1 MCGISGIVKLTIND
15 EALYAPIERMNQA
28 LAHRGPDDEGIW
40 VEGPIALGHRRL
52 SIIDLSS
59 AGHQPMLSPDGN
71 LVLVF
76 NGEIYNFRALKAEL
90 GDYPFQSGSDTEV
103 ILAAYTRWGIDCLKK
118 FNGMFAFALW
128 DRTKHSLLLARDH
141 LGIKPLYLFEQAQK
155 ILFASEIRA
164 LLASGLVPRTVNP
177 SGLSDYLRYQTV
189 HAPQTIVQGVR
200 MLEPGHYVL
209 IHANGHREEA
219 AFWEPFGKKPN
230 LASPNW
236 KHACTLVQDAL
247 LQSIERQ
254 MIADVPFG
262 AFLSGGIDSSSIVAL
277 MSQVSTTS
285 VKTFSVTFLEEA
297 YSEAI
302 YARQIAEKYKT
313 DHHEIRLKADDF
325 LHTIPIALKAMDH
338 VSGDGPNTY
347 VVSGATRQAGI
358 KMALS
363 GLGGDEL
370 FGGYPIFRRS
380 KDLNNLQWVNN
391 LPPFLRNAVAWSLQQ
406 SSSSVAVRKMAEVL
420 RLSRMSPYS
429 AYHLSRQSWSEASIA
444 KLAPGLEK
452 IPNAVSD
459 ILEKIQGQ
467 AFFSSAPLL
476 SQISV
481 AEISTY
487 MQNVLLRDSDQ
498 MSMAH
503 ALELRVPFL
512 DYELVELLLVIT
524 DEVKLPNYGPKPLLV
539 AAMGEWLPETIVN
552 RPKMGFTLPY
562 ELWMKGALR
571 EFCSERLKQLGN
583 RPFFAAVTLQ
593 KLWHDFLQGNPGVK
607 WSHLWSLVVLEE
619 WLENNGID

>member
-1 MCGISGIVKLTIND
+1 
-15 EALYAPIERMNQA
+15 
-28 LAHRGPDDEGIW
+28 
-40 VEGPIALGHRRL
+40 
-52 SIIDLSS
+52 
-59 AGHQPMLSPDGN
+59 
-71 LVLVF
+71 
-76 NGEIYNFRALKAEL
+76 
-90 GDYPFQSGSDTEV
+90 
-103 ILAAYTRWGIDCLKK
+103 
-118 FNGMFAFALW
+118 
-128 DRTKHSLLLARDH
+128 
-141 LGIKPLYLFEQAQK
+141 
-155 ILFASEIRA
+155 
-164 LLASGLVPRTVNP
+164 
-177 SGLSDYLRYQTV
+177 
-189 HAPQTIVQGVR
+189 

-219 AFWEPFGKKPN
+219 AFWEPFGKRPS

-302 YARQIAEKYKT
+302 YARQIAEKYQT

-325 LHTIPIALKAMDH
+325 LHTIPVALKAMDH

-347 VVSGATRQAGI
+347 IVSGATRQAGI

-420 RLSRMSPYS
+420 RLSQMSPYS
-429 AYHLSRQSWSEASIA
+429 AYHLSRQSWSEAAIA

-512 DYELVELLLVIT
+512 DYELVELLLAIS
-524 DEVKLPNYGPKPLLV
+524 DEVKLPNHGPKPLLV
-539 AAMGEWLPETIVN
+539 AAMGEWLPETIVK

-562 ELWMKGALR
+562 EVWMKGALR
-571 EFCSERLKQLGN
+571 EFCSEHLKQLGN
-583 RPFFAAVTLQ
+583 RPFFDAATLQ

>member
-1 MCGISGIVKLTIND
+1 MCGISGIVKLAIND

-90 GDYPFQSGSDTEV
+90 SDYPFQSGSDTEV

-118 FNGMFAFALW
+118 FNGMFALALW
-128 DRTKHSLLLARDH
+128 DRAKQSLLLARDH
-141 LGIKPLYLFEQAQK
+141 LGIKPLYLFEHAQK

-164 LLASGLVPRTVNP
+164 LLASGMVPRKINP

-209 IHANGHREEA
+209 IHGNGHCEEA
-219 AFWEPFGKKPN
+219 AFWEPFGKKPG
-230 LASPNW
+230 LEPLDW
-236 KHACTLVQDAL
+236 KHACALVQEAL

-347 VVSGATRQAGI
+347 VVSGATRRAGI

-391 LPPFLRNAVAWSLQQ
+391 LPPFLRNAIAWSLQQ
-406 SSSSVAVRKMAEVL
+406 SSSSVAVRKIAEVL
-420 RLSRMSPYS
+420 RLSQMSPYS
-429 AYHLSRQSWSEASIA
+429 AYHLSRQSWSEAAIA

-459 ILEKIQGQ
+459 ILKTIQDQ

-512 DYELVELLLVIT
+512 DYELVELLLAVT
-524 DEVKLPNYGPKPLLV
+524 DEVKLPNNGPKPLLV
-539 AAMGEWLPETIVN
+539 AAMGEWLPETIVK

-571 EFCSERLKQLGN
+571 EFCSEHLKQLGN
-583 RPFFAAVTLQ
+583 RPFFAAATLQ
-593 KLWHDFLQGNPGVK
+593 KLWHEFLQGNPGVK
-607 WSHLWSLVVLEE
+607 WSHLWSLVVLAE

>member
-1 MCGISGIVKLTIND
+1 MCGISGIVKLAIND

-90 GDYPFQSGSDTEV
+90 SDYPFQSGSDTEV

-118 FNGMFAFALW
+118 FNGMFALALW
-128 DRTKHSLLLARDH
+128 DRAKQSLLLARDH
-141 LGIKPLYLFEQAQK
+141 LGIKPLYLFEHAQK

-164 LLASGLVPRTVNP
+164 LLASGMVPRKINP

-209 IHANGHREEA
+209 IHGNGHCEEA
-219 AFWEPFGKKPN
+219 AFWEPFGKKPK
-230 LASPNW
+230 LEALDW
-236 KHACTLVQDAL
+236 KHACALVQEAL

-347 VVSGATRQAGI
+347 VVSGATRRAGI

-391 LPPFLRNAVAWSLQQ
+391 LPPFLRNAIAWSLQQ

-420 RLSRMSPYS
+420 RLSKMNPFS

-452 IPNAVSD
+452 VPNAVSD

-512 DYELVELLLVIT
+512 DYELVELLLAVT
-524 DEVKLPNYGPKPLLV
+524 DEVKLPNNGPKPLLV
-539 AAMGEWLPETIVN
+539 AAMGEWLPETIVK

-571 EFCSERLKQLGN
+571 EFCSEHLKQLGN
-583 RPFFAAVTLQ
+583 RPFFDAATLQ

>member
-1 MCGISGIVKLTIND
+1 MCGISGIVKLAIND

-40 VEGPIALGHRRL
+40 VEGPVALGHRRL

-90 GDYPFQSGSDTEV
+90 NDYPFLSDSDTEV
-103 ILAAYTRWGIDCLKK
+103 ILAAYTRWGIDCLKR

-128 DRTKHSLLLARDH
+128 DRAKQSLLLARDH
-141 LGIKPLYLFEQAQK
+141 LGIKPLYLFEHAQK
-155 ILFASEIRA
+155 ILFASEIRS
-164 LLASGLVPRTVNP
+164 LLASGMVPRKVNP

-209 IHANGHREEA
+209 IHADGHREEA

-230 LASPNW
+230 LASLDW
-236 KHACTLVQDAL
+236 KRACTLVQDTL
-247 LQSIERQ
+247 LQAIERQ

-347 VVSGATRQAGI
+347 VVSGATRRAGI

-380 KDLNNLQWVNN
+380 KDLSNLQWVNN

-406 SSSSVAVRKMAEVL
+406 SSSSVAVRKMSDVL

-512 DYELVELLLVIT
+512 DHEVVELLLAIT
-524 DEVKLPNYGPKPLLV
+524 DEVKLPNNGPKPLLV
-539 AAMGEWLPETIVN
+539 AAMGEWLPETIVK

-571 EFCSERLKQLGN
+571 EFCSEHLKQLGN
-583 RPFFAAVTLQ
+583 RPFFAASTLQ

-607 WSHLWSLVVLEE
+607 WSHLWSLVVLAE